1 MSLVT
6 YPSLDLERELLANYR
21 FVIGID
27 EVGRGAL
34 AGPVAVGAFALSS
47 DGLDFMPSTLRD
59 SKLVPEPKRKP
70 LAVEVA
76 SWGTARVG
84 FSSVQVIEQKGINSA
99 LRLAALDSLSGFELQ
114 DTIVLLDGSHNWL
127 GDCGAEVVVRVKA
140 DRDCGSVAGAAISAK
155 VARDELMTSLS
166 KDFPDYG
173 WDSNKGYAA
182 PSHIEALQSM
192 GPSQHHRLSWLT
204 KILGDQTALF

>member
-1 MSLVT
+1 MIYEAHELSL
-6 YPSLDLERELLANYR
+6 
-21 FVIGID
+21 
-27 EVGRGAL
+27 
-34 AGPVAVGAFALSS
+34 AFP
-47 DGLDFMPSTLRD
+47 DMPPD
-59 SKLVPEPKRKP
+59 QFK
-70 LAVEVA
+70 
-76 SWGTARVG
+76 
-84 FSSVQVIEQKGINSA
+84 
-99 LRLAALDSLSGFELQ
+99 RLADDIRANGLNHP
-114 DTIVLLDGSHNWL
+114 IVLLDGSHNWL